1 MGRWTMKY
9 LGLPLGGNPRPRALK
24 FWDPVVEK
32 VETRLQNWKEAF
44 LSRGGRLILIQA
56 VLGSIAI
63 YYMSLFRIPCGSK
76 LEKLMR
82 SCLWEGKKG
91 GEERSPS
98 KVGDD
103 GHK

>member
-82 SCLWEGKKG
+82 SCLWEGIKG

>member
-1 MGRWTMKY
+1 M
-9 LGLPLGGNPRPRALK
+9 
-24 FWDPVVEK
+24 
-32 VETRLQNWKEAF
+32 ETRLQNWKEAF

-63 YYMSLFRIPCGSK
+63 YYMSLFRIPCGGK

-82 SCLWEGKKG
+82 HFLWEGIKG